1 MRELAKY
8 ILGKGPSRQEKYLGK
23 IVNHTKKA
31 TVVIS
36 EVREEIR
43 YIELT
48 ELSYV

>member
-8 ILGKGPSRQEKYLGK
+8 ILGKGPKEKYLGK